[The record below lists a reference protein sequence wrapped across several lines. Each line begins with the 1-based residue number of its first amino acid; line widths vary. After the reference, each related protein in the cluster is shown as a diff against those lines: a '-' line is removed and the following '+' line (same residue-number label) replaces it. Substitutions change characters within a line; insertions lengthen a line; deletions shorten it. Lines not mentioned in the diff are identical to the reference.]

1 MQDKNEK
8 KELEVMNYLSKG
20 DQFVF
25 YVFRKASKIS
35 YAVYAITDLIKD
47 AEPLKWT
54 LRKTATD
61 ISSLRNFFDEKS
73 VFNNLERT
81 LLELESLLDLASFA
95 KVVSE
100 MNSYL
105 LQSEIRKMIAE
116 MRDKSKEG
124 FYSPELVESFFDI
137 PKPEVFTIAPVAP
150 SLDRED
156 YSKGHKRQDVRYARS
171 SPAVSDNGGRDFYG
185 NDFSKKTDRK
195 NEIFLNRNNNA
206 TVSKGQRSDQI
217 IDIIMK
223 RGDGKGSV
231 TIKDI
236 TDKIRDCSEK
246 TIQRELISMVAN
258 GVLKKTGE
266 RRWSTYSLR

>member
-35 YAVYAITDLIKD
+35 YAIYAITDLIKD
-47 AEPLKWT
+47 SEPLKWT

-105 LQSEIRKMIAE
+105 LQSEIRKMISE
-116 MRDKSKEG
+116 MRERSKEG

-137 PKPEVFTIAPVAP
+137 PKPEVFTIAPVSPA
-150 SLDRED
+150 SETSD
-156 YSKGHKRQDVRYARS
+156 YSKGHKRQDVRYARPS
-171 SPAVSDNGGRDFYG
+171 SPAVSDNGGRDFYKIRNNSN
-185 NDFSKKTDRK
+185 NDF
-195 NEIFLNRNNNA
+195 
-206 TVSKGQRSDQI
+206 KGQRKDQI
-217 IDIIMK
+217 INIIK
-223 RGDGKGSV
+223 GVGDGKGQVS
-231 TIKDI
+231 IKDI
-236 TDKIRDCSEK
+236 TDKIKDCSEK
-246 TIQRELISMVAN
+246 TIQRELISMVEN

-266 RRWSTYSLR
+266 RRWSTYSLK

>member
-150 SLDRED
+150 EPNRED
-156 YSKGHKRQDVRYARS
+156 YSKGHKRQDVRY
-171 SPAVSDNGGRDFYG
+171 GFYG
-185 NDFSKKTDRK
+185 NDRQNIVPKNHTNFSKNQNIKDTSVDG
-195 NEIFLNRNNNA
+195 F
-206 TVSKGQRSDQI
+206 KGQRRDQI
-217 IDIIMK
+217 ITIIK
-223 RGDGKGSV
+223 QKGDGKGSV
-231 TIKDI
+231 NIKDI

-246 TIQRELISMVAN
+246 TIQRELISMVES

-266 RRWSTYSLR
+266 RRWSTYSLK

>member
-1 MQDKNEK
+1 MHNQNDKK
-8 KELEVMNYLSKG
+8 GLEVMNYLSKG

-35 YAVYAITDLIKD
+35 YAIYSITDLIKD

-61 ISSLRNFFDEKS
+61 ISSLKNFFDEKS

-116 MRDKSKEG
+116 MRDRSKEG

-137 PKPEVFTIAPVAP
+137 PKPEVFTIAPVSP
-150 SLDRED
+150 SVSSFD
-156 YSKGHKRQDVRYARS
+156 YSKGHKRQEVNHDFYKKS
-171 SPAVSDNGGRDFYG
+171 SPTQERKIES
-185 NDFSKKTDRK
+185 FSKNKNVKTESSGDY
-195 NEIFLNRNNNA
+195 
-206 TVSKGQRSDQI
+206 KGQRKDQI
-217 IDIIMK
+217 INIIK
-223 RGDGKGSV
+223 NRGDGNGSV
-231 TIKDI
+231 SIKDI
-236 TDKIRDCSEK
+236 TDKIKDCSEK
-246 TIQRELISMVAN
+246 TIQRELIGMVEG

-266 RRWSTYSLR
+266 RRWSTYSLK